1 MKVFGKELGKAIK
14 FPPFLDNFVDRLL
27 PRRKNDNEELV
38 TIPSTNISDD
48 DVAFELSVALP
59 GLDKKDVHIEVI
71 DDYLTITAQLERNN
85 EEHGRNWVRQ
95 EFVHNSFYRAF
106 GLPHNANPDKVEANM
121 ENGLLTLKIGKKKG
135 RRSQKII
142 DVS

>member
-27 PRRKNDNEELV
+27 PSRKNYNEELV

-59 GLDKKDVHIEVI
+59 GHKKKDVFIEMV
-71 DDYLTITAQLERNN
+71 DDYITITAQQQRKTRNGA
-85 EEHGRNWVRQ
+85 ETGYAK
-95 EFVHNSFYRAF
+95 NSFTIPFTGRSGYRI
-106 GLPHNANPDKVEANM
+106 M
-121 ENGLLTLKIGKKKG
+121 QILK
-135 RRSQKII
+135 RWRQK
-142 DVS
+142 